1 MIKGNDIRK
10 RYISQFVCLI
20 WLVIFS
26 GCVRPTVIELTRTSP
41 YAQIVGT
48 EYRIVAPVDAYGIYG
63 NLDNRKVIS
72 YIELIPGVGIA
83 GPEVAFRKRIA
94 KGQKITV
101 LSAWR
106 ERKLLYSDVYYV
118 IALQGA
124 DLPPDIQVRIDL
136 SRGNEGLDAELNQRI
151 YERLTRE

>member
-10 RYISQFVCLI
+10 RHISQFVCLL
-20 WLVIFS
+20 WLTVFG
-26 GCVRPTVIELTRTSP
+26 GCAKPAMIELTRTSP

-48 EYRIVAPVDAYGIYG
+48 EYRIVAEVDAYGIYED
-63 NLDNRKVIS
+63 LDKKVIS

-136 SRGNEGLDAELNQRI
+136 SRGNEGVGAGLNQRV
-151 YERLTRE
+151 YERITR

>member
-20 WLVIFS
+20 WLVVFS
-26 GCVRPTVIELTRTSP
+26 GCVKPTVIELTRTSP

-63 NLDNRKVIS
+63 NLNNRKVIS
-72 YIELIPGVGIA
+72 SIELIPGVGIS
-83 GPEVAFRKRIA
+83 GPEVAFKKRIA

-101 LSAWR
+101 LSAWQ
-106 ERKLLYSDVYYV
+106 ERKLLHSNVYYV
-118 IALQGA
+118 VDMQDA
-124 DLPPDIQVRIDL
+124 DLPRDIQVRIDL
-136 SRGNEGLDAELNQRI
+136 SRGNEGVGAELNQHI
-151 YERLTRE
+151 YERITR